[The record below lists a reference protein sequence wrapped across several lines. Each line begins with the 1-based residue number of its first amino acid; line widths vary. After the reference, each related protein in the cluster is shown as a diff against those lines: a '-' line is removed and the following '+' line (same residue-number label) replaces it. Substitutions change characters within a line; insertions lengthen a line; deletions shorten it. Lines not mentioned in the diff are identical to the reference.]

1 MECWYSSPAVDPA
14 ALPTGLSSIIPIFHI
29 ITLKVFLRMKIE
41 VKVVSI
47 FMAVAL
53 VSVTSFA
60 QEPGKRVSPVA
71 FKTSDSALQSVVDL
85 ADFLAKENIAQ
96 FGKYRV
102 MVEGAA
108 YKNVWLETQPMG
120 GYMYGRRDPEIAR
133 NNIEIFMDH
142 QRVDGRLPGMVS
154 VKDGKLVSHY
164 GWFQGFCFAEPALE
178 TWYLLGKDKA
188 FGDKL
193 YTSLEKF
200 DGYLWKTRDSDGD
213 GCLETWCVWDTGEDG
228 CVRFGK
234 APCEW
239 PLETPPSLEVVLKT
253 LNKKDL
259 ENPESEQFLLPIE
272 SMDVM
277 SYSYA
282 CRDVLARLSK
292 ALGNGKEADWRQKA
306 EAVQKALKNRL
317 WDSQKHACYDR
328 DRDNKTM
335 DVLFQ
340 GNIKCMY
347 MGSFDQE
354 MADAFIQHNLMNKQV
369 FWTPFPLPSIA
380 ANDKLFRNKAGN
392 DWSGQPQG
400 LTWQRSISALE
411 NYGHTAELTLLGRI
425 FLANLAKHKKFTQ
438 QYDPYTGEPNK
449 SANGYGPSLLAA
461 LEFISRMY
469 GIHVTED
476 KIWWSCLD
484 TPDTVE
490 YSQQLNDAKTRMATA
505 GNTVNCYVNER
516 KVLSFS
522 KGVRVVTDKQGQFLA
537 AVGIETDPK
546 QVKMEFD
553 GKSYEAE
560 IYPNTTLGFAGTL
573 QEVKRVSFCR
583 PRGGLK

>member
-1 MECWYSSPAVDPA
+1 MKTRTIAGIISAV
-14 ALPTGLSSIIPIFHI
+14 
-29 ITLKVFLRMKIE
+29 
-41 VKVVSI
+41 
-47 FMAVAL
+47 VAL
-53 VSVTSFA
+53 LPFVSVA
-60 QEPGKRVSPVA
+60 QMPGGTGASVI
-71 FKTSDSALQSVVDL
+71 FKTSDTNLQAMVD
-85 ADFLAKENIAQ
+85 AAEEKAKANIAQ

-120 GYMYGRRDPEIAR
+120 GYMYGRRDAEIAR

-142 QRVDGRLPGMVS
+142 QRADGRLPGMIS
-154 VKDGKLVSHY
+154 VKDGKLLSDY

-193 YTSLEKF
+193 YSCLEKF
-200 DGYLWKTRDSDGD
+200 DAYLWKTRDSDGD

-234 APCEW
+234 APCAW
-239 PLETPPSLEVVLKT
+239 SLDTPPSLEKVLKT
-253 LNKKDL
+253 VNKNDL
-259 ENPESEQFLLPIE
+259 ENPESEHFLLPIE

-277 SYSYA
+277 SYSYT

-292 ALGNGKEADWRQKA
+292 AVGNGKGTDWRQKA
-306 EAVQKALKNRL
+306 EAVQKALKNQL

-354 MADAFIQHNLMNKQV
+354 MADAFIQRNLMNKQV

-380 ANDKLFRNKAGN
+380 ANDKLFRNKSGN

-400 LTWQRSISALE
+400 LTWQRSITALE
-411 NYGHTAELTLLGRI
+411 NYGHTAEVTLLGRL
-425 FLANLAKHKKFTQ
+425 FLANLTKQKKFTQ

-461 LEFISRMY
+461 LEFVSRMY

-484 TPDTVE
+484 TTDSVE
-490 YSQQLNDAKTRMATA
+490 YAQQLHETKYRMETV
-505 GNTVNCYVNER
+505 GNTVNCYINSK
-516 KVLSFS
+516 KVISFT
-522 KGVRVVTDKQGQFLA
+522 KGVRVVTDKQGQLLA
-537 AVGIETDPK
+537 VVGIETDAK
-546 QVKMEFD
+546 QAKIEFD

-560 IYPNTTLGFAGTL
+560 IYPNVTFGFTGKL
-573 QEVKRVSFCR
+573 QEVRKVPFFQ
-583 PRGGLK
+583 PF

>member
-1 MECWYSSPAVDPA
+1 LVNA
-14 ALPTGLSSIIPIFHI
+14 AE
-29 ITLKVFLRMKIE
+29 LK
-41 VKVVSI
+41 
-47 FMAVAL
+47 AL
-53 VSVTSFA
+53 A
-60 QEPGKRVSPVA
+60 
-71 FKTSDSALQSVVDL
+71 
-85 ADFLAKENIAQ
+85 NIAQ
-96 FGKYRV
+96 FDKYKV

-120 GYMYGRRDPEIAR
+120 GYMYGKRDPEIAR

-142 QRVDGRLPGMVS
+142 QRADGRLPGMIS

-164 GWFQGFCFAEPALE
+164 GWFQGFCFAGPAFE
-178 TWYLLGKDKA
+178 TWYLLNKDKA

-193 YTSLEKF
+193 YRSLEQF
-200 DGYLWKTRDSDGD
+200 DAYLWKTRDSDND

-228 CVRFGK
+228 CVRLGK
-234 APCEW
+234 APCSW
-239 PLETPPSLEVVLKT
+239 APDTPPSMKKMKT
-253 LNKKDL
+253 MAAGETSGM
-259 ENPESEQFLLPIE
+259 ENPESEQFLLPFE

-282 CRDVLARLSK
+282 CRDVLARISK
-292 ALGNGKEADWRQKA
+292 VTGNGKEATWRQKA
-306 EAVQKALKNRL
+306 DEVRRALKERL
-317 WDSQKHACYDR
+317 WDNQKQACYDR

-354 MADAFIQHNLMNKQV
+354 MADAFIRAHLMNRKE

-380 ANDKLFRNKAGN
+380 ANDKRFRNNAGN

-400 LTWQRSISALE
+400 LTWQRSITALE
-411 NYGHTAELTLLGRI
+411 NYGHTAEVTLLGKI
-425 FLANLAKHKKFTQ
+425 FLDNLAKVKKFTQ
-438 QYDPYTGEPNK
+438 QYDPITGQPNK

-461 LEFISRMY
+461 LEFVSRMY

-484 TPDTVE
+484 NLDTVE
-490 YSQQLNDAKTRMATA
+490 YVQQLNDAKYRME
-505 GNTVNCYVNER
+505 TVGDKVDCYVDNR

-522 KGVRVVTDKQGQFLA
+522 KGVRVITDMKGQLLNV
-537 AVGIETDPK
+537 VGIETEPK
-546 QVKMEFD
+546 QAKITFDEKSVEAQIDPNATYEFS
-553 GKSYEAE
+553 GK
-560 IYPNTTLGFAGTL
+560 L
-573 QEVKRVSFCR
+573 QEVRKVPFFK
-583 PRGGLK
+583 PF